1 MTDFPWFFIH
11 NDGPAGLPTD
21 PSQRLRSASSLDSDG
36 PLYHEPGNKLYFH
49 TGEQYPGIW
58 TYTHVPADATRW
70 WEATVSSTR
79 HGNTTGAYTKLEIP
93 PVKFFDR
100 TCPGHNDPEGDGS
113 CANYPRHAH
122 EFGESC
128 IRVMTE
134 DEQDGLEI
142 CRQKNWNPGP
152 AWDQE
157 TIELYVREYHGGAE
171 VGPGQTLHAAR
182 RGLCRDADVTPDHHE
197 DGISNLCIGS
207 MLAVSVENH
216 GGSSVVKLYS
226 SSRTYPRNALPAG
239 SIAAG
244 QPMWELVATRTFNRP
259 MTKQGFRGW
268 KDQLLAGVRTA
279 SALLANGWANPAS
292 LRPIT
297 LVDLPEQHDYAGGA
311 VVDLSY

>member
-79 HGNTTGAYTKLEIP
+79 HGNTTGAY
-93 PVKFFDR
+93 
-100 TCPGHNDPEGDGS
+100 
-113 CANYPRHAH
+113 
-122 EFGESC
+122 
-128 IRVMTE
+128 
-134 DEQDGLEI
+134 
-142 CRQKNWNPGP
+142 
-152 AWDQE
+152 
-157 TIELYVREYHGGAE
+157 
-171 VGPGQTLHAAR
+171 
-182 RGLCRDADVTPDHHE
+182 
-197 DGISNLCIGS
+197 
-207 MLAVSVENH
+207 
-216 GGSSVVKLYS
+216 
-226 SSRTYPRNALPAG
+226 
-239 SIAAG
+239 
-244 QPMWELVATRTFNRP
+244 
-259 MTKQGFRGW
+259 
-268 KDQLLAGVRTA
+268 DQLLAGVRTA